1 VADGAPSGSDATTVG
16 IGTDLEFGIVWKNR
30 TDSRCGSASQS
41 HPEVLQSSQVV
52 QQDVLTHLTTQCDKG
67 VKRKQEQNSCED
79 LQDHVLRRCGL
90 LTGTILFDQSQNM
103 SHLLTQ
109 LSILLRRGC
118 LSLGPPR
125 KVLCD
130 ASDRG
135 CLLTNLRQL
144 HFVVGILLRN
154 GQAVRQVIHKLLQAR
169 LLFALAIM
177 GGTSRIFRRLSFGRT
192 FLRRSPLDILQGS
205 KLDRH
210 PLVFGSLEKC
220 RESSNAYQHG
230 VDSDCV
236 VGGLD
241 CLLLLAGS
249 QDCHGHLPHGSGS
262 SCGTPRSCLVGQAAV
277 GGSCHPRR
285 DLVGTC
291 DVGCLE

>member
-1 VADGAPSGSDATTVG
+1 MADGAPSWSDATTMG
-16 IGTDLEFGIVWKNR
+16 IGTDLEFGIVWQDG
-30 TDSRCGSASQS
+30 THSRCGFATQS
-41 HPEVLQSSQVV
+41 DSEVLQSSQVV

-67 VKRKQEQNSCED
+67 IKRKQEQNSCED
-79 LQDHVLRRCGL
+79 LQDHVLAGSGL
-90 LTGTILFDQSQNM
+90 LTRTILFDQSQNTC
-103 SHLLTQ
+103 HLLTQ

-118 LSLGPPR
+118 LSLGSSR
-125 KVLCD
+125 EVLRN
-130 ASDRG
+130 ASHGR
-135 CLLTNLRQL
+135 CLLTNLGKFHL
-144 HFVVGILLRN
+144 VVGVLLRN
-154 GQAVRQVIHKLLQAR
+154 GQAVCQVVHELLQAR
-169 LLFALAIM
+169 LLLALAIM
-177 GGTSRIFRRLSFGRT
+177 GGTSRVLRRLSFGRT
-192 FLRRSPLDILQGS
+192 FLRRSPLDIFQGS

-220 RESSNAYQHG
+220 RESSNAYQHR

-262 SCGTPRSCLVGQAAV
+262 SCGTPRSCLSCQAAV
-277 GGSCHPRR
+277 GGSCHPRC
-285 DLVGTC
+285 DLVGAC